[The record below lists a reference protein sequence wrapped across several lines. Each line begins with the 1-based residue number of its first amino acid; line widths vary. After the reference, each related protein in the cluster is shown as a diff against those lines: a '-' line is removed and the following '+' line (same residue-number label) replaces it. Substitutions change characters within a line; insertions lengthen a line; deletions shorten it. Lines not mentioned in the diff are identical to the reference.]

1 MDEVVSI
8 APLAGEPGLIAYECP
23 SCGYVTSVLF
33 HPDGANSRAFLY
45 RTAIFIIYRRPSVRL
60 HQSRGFQGLVMTAR
74 MSMAEDRGAP
84 VEAEGLS
91 GLSSITMADG
101 GRGVFPTDLLS
112 LAAVLRGTCARPQNF
127 AM

>member
-45 RTAIFIIYRRPSVRL
+45 RRPSSSLQAAVSPSSSVPR
-60 HQSRGFQGLVMTAR
+60 
-74 MSMAEDRGAP
+74 
-84 VEAEGLS
+84 LS
-91 GLSSITMADG
+91 GL
-101 GRGVFPTDLLS
+101 R
-112 LAAVLRGTCARPQNF
+112 
-127 AM
+127 